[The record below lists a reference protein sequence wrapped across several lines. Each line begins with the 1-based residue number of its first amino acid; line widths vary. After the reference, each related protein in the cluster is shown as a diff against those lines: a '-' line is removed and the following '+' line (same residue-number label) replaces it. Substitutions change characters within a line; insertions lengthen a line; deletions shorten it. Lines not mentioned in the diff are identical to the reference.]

1 MTYRTR
7 TYIAGDWTGDE
18 DAINQLHKWCDSNYW
33 GLHFTD
39 AHDLHQSNDGSLNC
53 SIKKSL
59 SLRMDAS
66 KTFVLIV
73 GDKTNSLTAGS
84 CQHCSHYSAYSRY
97 CRNGHSVSLKSY
109 IEYECEK
116 AVRDGLKIIVL
127 YNSTSI
133 NRNLCPESVRW
144 TGIHASMQKWENGTL
159 YWDYKSVKDAFDKA
173 NQ

>member
-7 TYIAGDWTGDE
+7 TYIAGDWTGDK
-18 DAINQLHKWCDSNYW
+18 DAIDQLYKWNDSKYW

-39 AHDLHQSNDGSLNC
+39 AHDLHQSNDGSKNC

-59 SLRMDAS
+59 CLRMDAS
-66 KTFVLIV
+66 KTFVLVV
-73 GDKTNSLTAGS
+73 GAKTKSLTAGS
-84 CQHCSHYSAYSRY
+84 CQHCSSYSSYWGSCNAGNSI
-97 CRNGHSVSLKSY
+97 SLKSY
-109 IEYECEK
+109 IEYECDK

-127 YNSTSI
+127 YNSTSV

-144 TGIHASMQKWENGTL
+144 TGIHATMQKRENGTL